1 MHHSITPSLQHS
13 IFCPVAPRLSAAY
26 DVFSAGKARG
36 GIKKS
41 MAGRLDGKIA
51 MITGGGS
58 GIGAA
63 TARLFCREG
72 ARVALVD
79 IDRKKVEEEAAQLS
93 HEILSSRILPIM
105 ADVSSR
111 EQTNEAV
118 SRAVAEFGG
127 LDVLVNNATLREYFP
142 LAEAPEE
149 SWQRIIAT
157 NILGVANCC
166 QAAIPALRRAGV
178 ASIVNLSS
186 VFGVVGRKGMGQ
198 YDATKAAIL
207 GLTRALAA
215 EEAEHGVR
223 VNAVCPGS
231 TLTPFTLGRAKARG
245 MTEDELRV
253 KGFAPSLLNRWATPE
268 EIAYPVLWLASD
280 EASFI
285 TGAVLMADGG
295 LSAI

>member
-1 MHHSITPSLQHS
+1 
-13 IFCPVAPRLSAAY
+13 
-26 DVFSAGKARG
+26 
-36 GIKKS
+36 
-41 MAGRLDGKIA
+41 MAGRLHDKIA
-51 MITGGGS
+51 MITGGAG

-72 ARVALVD
+72 AKIALLD
-79 IDRKKVEEEAAQLS
+79 IDQKKVDTEATQISREIPSSQL
-93 HEILSSRILPIM
+93 LPL
-105 ADVSSR
+105 AVDVSSR
-111 EQTNEAV
+111 KQVAEAV
-118 SRAVAEFGG
+118 SRAIAEFGA
-127 LDVLVNNATLREYFP
+127 LNVLVNNAAAREYFS

-149 SWQRIIAT
+149 SWQKIIAT

-166 QAAIPALRRAGV
+166 QAAIPALRRAGN
-178 ASIVNLSS
+178 ASIVNMSS

-215 EEAEHGVR
+215 EEAQYGVR

-231 TLTPFTLGRAKARG
+231 TLTPFTLGRAKSRG
-245 MTEDELRV
+245 MTEEELRS
-253 KGFAPSLLNRWATPE
+253 KGFVPSLLNRWATAE

-285 TGAVLMADGG
+285 TGTALMADGG

>member
-1 MHHSITPSLQHS
+1 
-13 IFCPVAPRLSAAY
+13 
-26 DVFSAGKARG
+26 
-36 GIKKS
+36 
-41 MAGRLDGKIA
+41 MAGRLHGKIA
-51 MITGGGS
+51 MITGGGG

-63 TARLFCREG
+63 TARLFCHEG
-72 ARVALVD
+72 AKVALLD
-79 IDRKKVEEEAAQLS
+79 IDEKKVEEEAAGLS
-93 HEILSSRILPIM
+93 REIPSAQILPLI
-105 ADVSSR
+105 ADVSRR
-111 EQTNEAV
+111 EQVGDAV
-118 SRAVAEFGG
+118 SRAVAQFGG
-127 LDVLVNNATLREYFP
+127 LDVLVNNAAAREYFP

-149 SWQRIIAT
+149 AWQRIIAT
-157 NILGVANCC
+157 NVLGVANCC
-166 QAAIPALRRAGV
+166 QAALPALRRASG

-186 VFGVVGRKGMGQ
+186 VFGIVGRKGMGQ

-231 TLTPFTLGRAKARG
+231 TLTPFTLSRAKPRG
-245 MTEDELRV
+245 MTEEKLRE
-253 KGFAPSLLNRWATPE
+253 KGFAPSLLNRWAKPE

-285 TGAVLMADGG
+285 TGTVLMADGG

>member
-1 MHHSITPSLQHS
+1 
-13 IFCPVAPRLSAAY
+13 
-26 DVFSAGKARG
+26 
-36 GIKKS
+36 
-41 MAGRLDGKIA
+41 MAGRLHGKIA
-51 MITGGGS
+51 MITGGGG

-72 ARVALVD
+72 AKVALVD
-79 IDRKKVEEEAAQLS
+79 IDKKKVEQQSGQLS
-93 HEILSSRILPIM
+93 QEIVSAQILPLI
-105 ADVSSR
+105 ADVSRR
-111 EQTNEAV
+111 EQIGDAV
-118 SRAVAEFGG
+118 SRAVGEFGG
-127 LDVLVNNATLREYFP
+127 LDVLVNNAAVREYFP

-166 QAAIPALRRAGV
+166 QAALPALRRASG
-178 ASIVNLSS
+178 ASIVNMSS

-215 EEAEHGVR
+215 EEAQHGVR

-231 TLTPFTLGRAKARG
+231 TLTLFTLARAKSRG
-245 MTEDELRV
+245 MTEEELRV

>member
-1 MHHSITPSLQHS
+1 
-13 IFCPVAPRLSAAY
+13 
-26 DVFSAGKARG
+26 
-36 GIKKS
+36 
-41 MAGRLDGKIA
+41 MAGRLNGKIA
-51 MITGGGS
+51 MITGGAS

-63 TARLFCREG
+63 TANLFCLEG
-72 ARVALVD
+72 AKVALVD
-79 IDRKKVEEEAAQLS
+79 VDRKKGEEEAAR
-93 HEILSSRILPIM
+93 ISRKIPSAQILPLT

-111 EQTNEAV
+111 EQTNDAV
-118 SRAVAEFGG
+118 SRTVVEFGG
-127 LDVLVNNATLREYFP
+127 LDVLVNNAAMREYFP

-166 QAAIPALRRAGV
+166 QAALPVLRRANG
-178 ASIVNLSS
+178 ASIVNMSS

-215 EEAEHGVR
+215 EEAPYGVR

-231 TLTPFTLGRAKARG
+231 TLTPFTLSRAKARG
-245 MTEDELRV
+245 MTEKDLRE

-285 TGAVLMADGG
+285 TGAVVMADGG

>member
-1 MHHSITPSLQHS
+1 
-13 IFCPVAPRLSAAY
+13 
-26 DVFSAGKARG
+26 
-36 GIKKS
+36 
-41 MAGRLDGKIA
+41 MAGRLNGKIA
-51 MITGGGS
+51 MITGGAS

-63 TARLFCREG
+63 TANLFCLEG
-72 ARVALVD
+72 AKVALVD
-79 IDRKKVEEEAAQLS
+79 VDRKKGEEEAAR
-93 HEILSSRILPIM
+93 ISRKIPSAQILPLT

-111 EQTNEAV
+111 EQTNDAV
-118 SRAVAEFGG
+118 SRTVVEFGG
-127 LDVLVNNATLREYFP
+127 LDVLVNNAAMREYFP

-166 QAAIPALRRAGV
+166 QAALPVLRRASG
-178 ASIVNLSS
+178 ASIVNMSS

-215 EEAEHGVR
+215 EEARYGVR

-231 TLTPFTLGRAKARG
+231 TLTPFTLSRAKARG
-245 MTEDELRV
+245 MTEEDLRE

-285 TGAVLMADGG
+285 TGAVVMADGG
-295 LSAI
+295 LSAT

>member
-1 MHHSITPSLQHS
+1 
-13 IFCPVAPRLSAAY
+13 
-26 DVFSAGKARG
+26 
-36 GIKKS
+36 

-72 ARVALVD
+72 AKVALVD
-79 IDRKKVEEEAAQLS
+79 IDGKKVEEEAAQVS
-93 HEILSSRILPIM
+93 REILSSQILPLI

-111 EQTNEAV
+111 EQTGEAV
-118 SRAVAEFGG
+118 SRALAEFGR
-127 LDVLVNNATLREYFP
+127 LDVLVNNAAVREYFP

-166 QAAIPALRRAGV
+166 QAALPALRRTRGG
-178 ASIVNLSS
+178 SIVNVSS

-207 GLTRALAA
+207 GLTRVLAA
-215 EEAEHGVR
+215 EEAQHEVR

-231 TLTPFTLGRAKARG
+231 TLTPFTLGRANARG
-245 MTEDELRV
+245 MTEEELRV

-285 TGAVLMADGG
+285 TGAVLMVDGG

>member
-1 MHHSITPSLQHS
+1 
-13 IFCPVAPRLSAAY
+13 
-26 DVFSAGKARG
+26 
-36 GIKKS
+36 
-41 MAGRLDGKIA
+41 MAGRLNGKIA
-51 MITGGGS
+51 MITGGAS

-63 TARLFCREG
+63 TTNLFCLEG
-72 ARVALVD
+72 AKVALVD
-79 IDRKKVEEEAAQLS
+79 VDRKKGEEEAARIS
-93 HEILSSRILPIM
+93 REIPSAQILPLT

-111 EQTNEAV
+111 EQTNDAV
-118 SRAVAEFGG
+118 SRTVVDFGG
-127 LDVLVNNATLREYFP
+127 LDVLVNNAAMREYFP

-149 SWQRIIAT
+149 SWERIIAT

-166 QAAIPALRRAGV
+166 QAALPVLRRASG
-178 ASIVNLSS
+178 ASIVNMSS

-215 EEAEHGVR
+215 EEARYGVR

-231 TLTPFTLGRAKARG
+231 TLTPFTLSRAKARG
-245 MTEDELRV
+245 MTEADLRE

>member
-1 MHHSITPSLQHS
+1 
-13 IFCPVAPRLSAAY
+13 
-26 DVFSAGKARG
+26 
-36 GIKKS
+36 
-41 MAGRLDGKIA
+41 MAGRLNGKIA
-51 MITGGGS
+51 IITGGAS

-63 TARLFCREG
+63 TANLFCLEG
-72 ARVALVD
+72 AKVALVD
-79 IDRKKVEEEAAQLS
+79 VDRKKGEEEAARIS
-93 HEILSSRILPIM
+93 REIPSAQILPLT

-111 EQTNEAV
+111 EQTNDAV
-118 SRAVAEFGG
+118 SRTVVEFGG
-127 LDVLVNNATLREYFP
+127 LDVLVNNAAMREYFP

-166 QAAIPALRRAGV
+166 QAALPVLRRASG
-178 ASIVNLSS
+178 ASIVNMSS

-215 EEAEHGVR
+215 EEALYGIR

-231 TLTPFTLGRAKARG
+231 TLTPFTLSRAKARG
-245 MTEDELRV
+245 MTEEDLRE
-253 KGFAPSLLNRWATPE
+253 KGFAPSILNRWATPE

>member
-1 MHHSITPSLQHS
+1 
-13 IFCPVAPRLSAAY
+13 
-26 DVFSAGKARG
+26 
-36 GIKKS
+36 
-41 MAGRLDGKIA
+41 MAGRLHGKIA
-51 MITGGGS
+51 MITGGGG

-72 ARVALVD
+72 AKVALVD
-79 IDRKKVEEEAAQLS
+79 IDKKKVEQQAAQLS
-93 HEILSSRILPIM
+93 QEIVSAQILPLI
-105 ADVSSR
+105 ADVSRR
-111 EQTNEAV
+111 EQIGDAV
-118 SRAVAEFGG
+118 SRAVGEFGG
-127 LDVLVNNATLREYFP
+127 LDVLVNNAVAREYFP

-166 QAAIPALRRAGV
+166 QAALPALRRASG

-215 EEAEHGVR
+215 EEAQHGVR

-245 MTEDELRV
+245 MTEGELRE

>member
-1 MHHSITPSLQHS
+1 MGD
-13 IFCPVAPRLSAAY
+13 RLRDKTA
-26 DVFSAGKARG
+26 
-36 GIKKS
+36 
-41 MAGRLDGKIA
+41 L
-51 MITGGGS
+51 ITGGGS

-63 TARLFCREG
+63 TAHLFCREG
-72 ARVALVD
+72 AKVALVD
-79 IDRKKVEEEAAQLS
+79 IDKKKVEKEATELS
-93 HEILSSRILPIM
+93 REIPSSQILPLT

-111 EQTNEAV
+111 EQMCEAV
-118 SRAVAEFGG
+118 LRAVDELGA
-127 LDVLVNNATLREYFP
+127 LDLLVNNAAAREYFS

-157 NILGVANCC
+157 NILGVANSC
-166 QAAIPALRRAGV
+166 QAALPALRKANG
-178 ASIVNLSS
+178 ASIVNVSS

-215 EEAEHGVR
+215 EEAEHGIR

-231 TLTPFTLGRAKARG
+231 TLTPFTLSRAKARG
-245 MTEDELRV
+245 MTEEELKL
-253 KGFAPSLLNRWATPE
+253 KGFAPSLLNRWATPA
-268 EIAYPVLWLASD
+268 EIAYPVLWLASN

-285 TGAVLMADGG
+285 TGAVLIADGG

>member
-1 MHHSITPSLQHS
+1 M
-13 IFCPVAPRLSAAY
+13 
-26 DVFSAGKARG
+26 
-36 GIKKS
+36 
-41 MAGRLDGKIA
+41 GRLDGKVA
-51 MITGGGS
+51 MITGGAG

-72 ARVALVD
+72 AKVALVD
-79 IDRKKVEEEAAQLS
+79 IDKKKVDEQAALIS
-93 HEILSSRILPIM
+93 GEILSSRILPLS

-111 EQTNEAV
+111 EQTREAV
-118 SRAVAEFGG
+118 SRTVAEFSG
-127 LDVLVNNATLREYFP
+127 LNALVNNAAARDYFP

-166 QAAIPALRRAGV
+166 QAALSELRGGRGGC
-178 ASIVNLSS
+178 IVNVSS
-186 VFGVVGRKGMGQ
+186 VYGVVGRKGMGQ

-207 GLTRALAA
+207 SFTRTLAA
-215 EEAEHGVR
+215 EEAEHGIR

-245 MTEDELRV
+245 MTEEELKA
-253 KGFAPSLLNRWATPE
+253 KGFAPCLLNRWATPD
-268 EIAYPVLWLASD
+268 EIAYPILWLASD

-285 TGAVLMADGG
+285 TGAALMVDGG
-295 LSAI
+295 LSTI

>member
-1 MHHSITPSLQHS
+1 
-13 IFCPVAPRLSAAY
+13 
-26 DVFSAGKARG
+26 
-36 GIKKS
+36 
-41 MAGRLDGKIA
+41 MAGRLNGKIA
-51 MITGGGS
+51 MITGGAG

-63 TARLFCREG
+63 TAGLFCREG
-72 ARVALVD
+72 AKVALVD
-79 IDRKKVEEEAAQLS
+79 IDGKRVEQEATQLS
-93 HEILSSRILPIM
+93 RKILSSQILPII

-111 EQTNEAV
+111 EQTGEAV
-118 SRAVAEFGG
+118 ARAVAEFGG
-127 LDVLVNNATLREYFP
+127 LDVLVNNAAAREYFR
-142 LAEAPEE
+142 LADAPDE

-166 QAAIPALRRAGV
+166 QAALPALRRAER
-178 ASIVNLSS
+178 ASIVNVSS
-186 VFGVVGRKGMGQ
+186 VFAVVGRKGMGQ

-207 GLTRALAA
+207 GLTRALAV

-223 VNAVCPGS
+223 VNSVCPGS

-245 MTEDELRV
+245 MTEEDLRV

-285 TGAVLMADGG
+285 TGAVLIADGG

>member
-1 MHHSITPSLQHS
+1 
-13 IFCPVAPRLSAAY
+13 
-26 DVFSAGKARG
+26 
-36 GIKKS
+36 
-41 MAGRLDGKIA
+41 MAGRLNGKIA
-51 MITGGGS
+51 MITGGAG

-63 TARLFCREG
+63 TAGLFCREG
-72 ARVALVD
+72 AKVALVD
-79 IDRKKVEEEAAQLS
+79 IDGKGVEQEAAQLS
-93 HEILSSRILPIM
+93 RKILSSQILPII

-111 EQTNEAV
+111 EQTGEAV
-118 SRAVAEFGG
+118 ARAVAEFGG
-127 LDVLVNNATLREYFP
+127 LDVLVNNAAMREYFP
-142 LAEAPEE
+142 LAEAPDE

-166 QAAIPALRRAGV
+166 QAALPALRRAER
-178 ASIVNLSS
+178 ASIVNVSS
-186 VFGVVGRKGMGQ
+186 VFAVVGRKGMGQ

-207 GLTRALAA
+207 GLTRALAV

-223 VNAVCPGS
+223 VNSVCPGS
-231 TLTPFTLGRAKARG
+231 TLTPFTLSRAKARG
-245 MTEDELRV
+245 MTEEDLRE

>member
-1 MHHSITPSLQHS
+1 
-13 IFCPVAPRLSAAY
+13 
-26 DVFSAGKARG
+26 
-36 GIKKS
+36 

-51 MITGGGS
+51 MITGGAS

-72 ARVALVD
+72 AKVALVD
-79 IDRKKVEEEAAQLS
+79 IDKKKGDEEAAQIS
-93 HEILSSRILPIM
+93 REIVSSQILPIM

-111 EQTNEAV
+111 KESAEAIA
-118 SRAVAEFGG
+118 RTVAEFGG
-127 LDVLVNNATLREYFP
+127 LDVLINNAAVREYSS
-142 LAEAPEE
+142 LAQATEE
-149 SWQRIIAT
+149 SWKRIVAT
-157 NILGVANCC
+157 NIVGVANCC
-166 QAAIPALRRAGV
+166 QAVLPTLRRARG
-178 ASIVNLSS
+178 ASIVNVSS
-186 VFGVVGRKGMGQ
+186 VFAVVGRKGMGQ

-207 GLTRALAA
+207 ALTRALAA
-215 EEAEHGVR
+215 EEAQHGVR

-245 MTEDELRV
+245 MAEEELRL
-253 KGFAPSLLNRWATPE
+253 KGFAPSLLNRWATGE

-295 LSAI
+295 LSAV

>member
-1 MHHSITPSLQHS
+1 M
-13 IFCPVAPRLSAAY
+13 
-26 DVFSAGKARG
+26 
-36 GIKKS
+36 
-41 MAGRLDGKIA
+41 
-51 MITGGGS
+51 
-58 GIGAA
+58 
-63 TARLFCREG
+63 
-72 ARVALVD
+72 
-79 IDRKKVEEEAAQLS
+79 
-93 HEILSSRILPIM
+93 
-105 ADVSSR
+105 
-111 EQTNEAV
+111 
-118 SRAVAEFGG
+118 
-127 LDVLVNNATLREYFP
+127 
-142 LAEAPEE
+142 AEAPEE

-166 QAAIPALRRAGV
+166 QAALPVLRRASG
-178 ASIVNLSS
+178 ASIVNMSS

-215 EEAEHGVR
+215 EEARYGVR

-231 TLTPFTLGRAKARG
+231 TLTPFTLSRAKARG
-245 MTEDELRV
+245 MTEADLRE

>member
-1 MHHSITPSLQHS
+1 
-13 IFCPVAPRLSAAY
+13 
-26 DVFSAGKARG
+26 
-36 GIKKS
+36 
-41 MAGRLDGKIA
+41 MAGRLNGKIA
-51 MITGGGS
+51 MITGGAS

-63 TARLFCREG
+63 TANLFCLEG
-72 ARVALVD
+72 AKVALVD
-79 IDRKKVEEEAAQLS
+79 VDRKKGEEEAAR
-93 HEILSSRILPIM
+93 ISRKIPSAQILPLT

-111 EQTNEAV
+111 EQTNDAV
-118 SRAVAEFGG
+118 SRTVVEFGG
-127 LDVLVNNATLREYFP
+127 LDVLVNNAAMREYFP

-166 QAAIPALRRAGV
+166 QAALPVLRRASG
-178 ASIVNLSS
+178 ASIVNMSS

-215 EEAEHGVR
+215 EEAPYGVR

-231 TLTPFTLGRAKARG
+231 TLTPFTLSRAKARG
-245 MTEDELRV
+245 MTEEDLRE

-285 TGAVLMADGG
+285 TGAVVMADGG

>member
-1 MHHSITPSLQHS
+1 
-13 IFCPVAPRLSAAY
+13 
-26 DVFSAGKARG
+26 
-36 GIKKS
+36 
-41 MAGRLDGKIA
+41 MAGRLHGKIA
-51 MITGGGS
+51 MITGGGG

-63 TARLFCREG
+63 TGRLFCREG
-72 ARVALVD
+72 AKVALVD
-79 IDRKKVEEEAAQLS
+79 IDKKKVEQQAAQLS
-93 HEILSSRILPIM
+93 QEIVSAQILPLI
-105 ADVSSR
+105 ADVSRR
-111 EQTNEAV
+111 EQIGDAV

-127 LDVLVNNATLREYFP
+127 LDVLVNNAAAREYFP

-166 QAAIPALRRAGV
+166 QAALPALRRASG
-178 ASIVNLSS
+178 ASIVNMSS

-215 EEAEHGVR
+215 EEAQHGVR

-231 TLTPFTLGRAKARG
+231 TLTPFTLARAKSRG
-245 MTEDELRV
+245 MTEEELRV

>member
-1 MHHSITPSLQHS
+1 M
-13 IFCPVAPRLSAAY
+13 ANRLN
-26 DVFSAGKARG
+26 
-36 GIKKS
+36 
-41 MAGRLDGKIA
+41 GKIA
-51 MITGGGS
+51 MITGGAG

-63 TARLFCREG
+63 TAVLFCREG
-72 ARVALVD
+72 AKVALVD
-79 IDRKKVEEEAAQLS
+79 IDGKRVEQEAARLA
-93 HEILSSRILPIM
+93 HEIRSSQILPII

-111 EQTNEAV
+111 QQTAESVA
-118 SRAVAEFGG
+118 RAVAEFGG
-127 LDVLVNNATLREYFP
+127 LDVLVNNAAAREYFL

-166 QAAIPALRRAGV
+166 QAALPALRRTRG
-178 ASIVNLSS
+178 ASIVNVSS

-207 GLTRALAA
+207 GLTRALAV

-223 VNAVCPGS
+223 VNSVCPGS
-231 TLTPFTLGRAKARG
+231 TLTPFTLNRAKARG
-245 MTEDELRV
+245 MTEEELRE
-253 KGFAPSLLNRWATPE
+253 KGFARSLLNRWATPE

-285 TGAVLMADGG
+285 TGAMLMADGG

>member
-1 MHHSITPSLQHS
+1 
-13 IFCPVAPRLSAAY
+13 
-26 DVFSAGKARG
+26 
-36 GIKKS
+36 
-41 MAGRLDGKIA
+41 MAGRLHGKIA

-72 ARVALVD
+72 AKVALVD
-79 IDRKKVEEEAAQLS
+79 IDRKKVEEEATEVS
-93 HEILSSRILPIM
+93 HETPSSQVLPIT

-111 EQTNEAV
+111 EQTVEAI
-118 SRAVAEFGG
+118 SRTLAELGG
-127 LDVLVNNATLREYFP
+127 LDVLVNNAAVREYFP

-149 SWQRIIAT
+149 SWKRIIAT
-157 NILGVANCC
+157 NIFGVANCC
-166 QAAIPALRRAGV
+166 RAALPALRSARG
-178 ASIVNLSS
+178 ASIVNVSS

-207 GLTRALAA
+207 GLTRVLAA
-215 EEAEHGVR
+215 EEAQHGVR

-231 TLTPFTLGRAKARG
+231 TLTPFTLGRAETRG
-245 MTEDELRV
+245 MTQEELRM
-253 KGFAPSLLNRWATPE
+253 KGFAPSLLNRWARPE

-285 TGAVLMADGG
+285 TGAVLMVDGG

>member
-1 MHHSITPSLQHS
+1 
-13 IFCPVAPRLSAAY
+13 
-26 DVFSAGKARG
+26 
-36 GIKKS
+36 
-41 MAGRLDGKIA
+41 MAGRLNSKIA
-51 MITGGGS
+51 MITGGAG

-63 TARLFCREG
+63 TAGLFCREG
-72 ARVALVD
+72 AKVALVD
-79 IDRKKVEEEAAQLS
+79 IDGKRVEQQAAQLAR
-93 HEILSSRILPIM
+93 EILSSQILPII

-111 EQTNEAV
+111 EQTAEAV
-118 SRAVAEFGG
+118 TRVIAEFGG
-127 LDVLVNNATLREYFP
+127 LDVLVNNAAAREYFL

-149 SWQRIIAT
+149 SWHRIIAT

-166 QAAIPALRRAGV
+166 QAALPALRRAER
-178 ASIVNLSS
+178 ASIVNVSS

-207 GLTRALAA
+207 GLTRALAV

-223 VNAVCPGS
+223 VNSVCPGS
-231 TLTPFTLGRAKARG
+231 TLTPFTQGRAKARG
-245 MTEDELRV
+245 MTEEDLRV
-253 KGFAPSLLNRWATPE
+253 KGFAPSLLNRWATPD

-285 TGAVLMADGG
+285 TGAVLIADGG

>member
-1 MHHSITPSLQHS
+1 
-13 IFCPVAPRLSAAY
+13 
-26 DVFSAGKARG
+26 
-36 GIKKS
+36 
-41 MAGRLDGKIA
+41 MAGRLNGKIA
-51 MITGGGS
+51 MITGGAG

-63 TARLFCREG
+63 TADLFCREG
-72 ARVALVD
+72 AKVALVD
-79 IDRKKVEEEAAQLS
+79 IDGKRVEQEAAQLS
-93 HEILSSRILPIM
+93 RKILSSQILPII

-111 EQTNEAV
+111 EQTGEAV
-118 SRAVAEFGG
+118 ARTVAEFGG
-127 LDVLVNNATLREYFP
+127 LDVLVNNAAAREYFL

-166 QAAIPALRRAGV
+166 QAALPALRRAER
-178 ASIVNLSS
+178 ASIVNVSS

-207 GLTRALAA
+207 GLTRALAV

-223 VNAVCPGS
+223 VNSVCPGS

-245 MTEDELRV
+245 MTKGDLRL

-268 EIAYPVLWLASD
+268 EIAYPVLWLASE

>member
-1 MHHSITPSLQHS
+1 
-13 IFCPVAPRLSAAY
+13 
-26 DVFSAGKARG
+26 
-36 GIKKS
+36 

-72 ARVALVD
+72 AKVALID
-79 IDRKKVEEEAAQLS
+79 IDRKKIEEEATQVS
-93 HEILSSRILPIM
+93 HDILSSQILPLV

-111 EQTNEAV
+111 KQTGESV
-118 SRAVAEFGG
+118 LRAVAEFGG
-127 LDVLVNNATLREYFP
+127 LDVLVNNAAAREYFS

-157 NILGVANCC
+157 NILGMANCC
-166 QAAIPALRRAGV
+166 QAALPALRRARR
-178 ASIVNLSS
+178 ASIVNMSS

-207 GLTRALAA
+207 GLTRALAV
-215 EEAEHGVR
+215 EEALHGVR

-245 MTEDELRV
+245 MTEEELRV